1 MAKMQSLKPARKVS
15 VAALVGAATSLTLW
29 IIEIAADVKVPSYI
43 ATSIMTVVSFVVSW
57 LVPPSEDDQV
67 VSS

>member
-15 VAALVGAATSLTLW
+15 VAAVVGAVTSLVLW
-29 IIEIAADVKVPSYI
+29 IIEIAAGVKVPSYI
-43 ATSIMTVVSFVVSW
+43 ATSIMTILSFIVAW
-57 LVPPSEDDQV
+57 LVPPSEYDQV